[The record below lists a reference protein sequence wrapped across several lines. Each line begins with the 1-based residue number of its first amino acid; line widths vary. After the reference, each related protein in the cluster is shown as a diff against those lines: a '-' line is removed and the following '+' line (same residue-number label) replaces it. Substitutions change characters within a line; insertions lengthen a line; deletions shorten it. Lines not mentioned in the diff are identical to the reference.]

1 MPLLYIV
8 LLPAEARERGGE
20 AAEAAVAIAV
30 IAVIIVLALV
40 LLLCLSRIVTLQIV
54 RIGQR
59 NGDVQRLAGRDA
71 VYAQRQLV
79 ARLLAFLDRVHVVH
93 GWGRG
98 AVNSGDDVADLQ
110 TLAGCL
116 CAGINGIY
124 LHAGH
129 LAVRGLD
136 VLTGDADGRP
146 AGNVA
151 VLDDLVDDILCGV
164 DRDGEAHALNGR
176 AAEGVAGQLGRGDA
190 DDLTVFVDECA
201 AGVAVVDGS
210 VGLDQAHDAV
220 IDREVA
226 VDRGDASVW
235 AFIALP
241 LFAQRDA
248 NIRIYP
254 EQGNQQIS
262 KHIYGQFAEH
272 LGSCI
277 YGGLWVGPESD
288 IPNTQGYRTDVLNAL
303 KKLQIPNL
311 RWPGGCFADEYHWM
325 DGIGPKENRPKMVN
339 NNWGGT
345 IEDNSFGT
353 HEFLNLC
360 ELLGCEPYIS
370 GNVGSGTVEE
380 MAKWVEYMTSEGDSP
395 MANLRR
401 KNGRDKAW
409 KVKFFGVGNE
419 SWGCGGSMRPE
430 YYSDLYRRYSTYCR
444 NYDSNVL
451 FKIASGASDYD
462 YNWTETLMK
471 QIGGRMDG
479 ISLHYYTVGDWNN
492 KGSATDFN
500 TEDYYWTLGKCLEI
514 EDVVKK
520 HIAIMDKYDP
530 KKNIALMVD
539 EWGTWWDVEPGT
551 IPGHLF
557 QQNTMRDAF
566 VAALTLHV
574 FHKYTD
580 RVKMTNIAQIVNV
593 LQSMIL
599 TKGKDMVL
607 TPTYH
612 VFEMYKV
619 HQDAT
624 FLPMDLICDKEKVRD
639 NREVPVVSASASR
652 DSQGKIHISLAN
664 VDPRQS
670 ENIHIDLQN
679 VTIKSVNGR
688 ILTASSINDYNTFDS
703 PEKVK
708 PEVFKGAKVEKGKLS
723 VSLPP
728 MSIVVLEVL

>member
-1 MPLLYIV
+1 MKKL
-8 LLPAEARERGGE
+8 
-20 AAEAAVAIAV
+20 
-30 IAVIIVLALV
+30 II
-40 LLLCLSRIVTLQIV
+40 
-54 RIGQR
+54 
-59 NGDVQRLAGRDA
+59 
-71 VYAQRQLV
+71 
-79 ARLLAFLDRVHVVH
+79 
-93 GWGRG
+93 
-98 AVNSGDDVADLQ
+98 
-110 TLAGCL
+110 
-116 CAGINGIY
+116 
-124 LHAGH
+124 
-129 LAVRGLD
+129 
-136 VLTGDADGRP
+136 
-146 AGNVA
+146 
-151 VLDDLVDDILCGV
+151 
-164 DRDGEAHALNGR
+164 
-176 AAEGVAGQLGRGDA
+176 
-190 DDLTVFVDECA
+190 
-201 AGVAVVDGS
+201 
-210 VGLDQAHDAV
+210 
-220 IDREVA
+220 
-226 VDRGDASVW
+226 SVW

-574 FHKYTD
+574 FHIYTD

-688 ILTASSINDYNTFDS
+688 ILTVSSINDYNTFDS